1 MGSEMCIRDSCSTVL
16 VGTRPVTHVVH
27 RTERSSELA
36 IVGPDSAVEAILQP
50 QHAEARQGHWFGRP
64 MGGEQTTLIRARTG
78 GTRVYL
84 SSDVGVATEELE
96 LLPLDTTTPAQKGG

>member
-1 MGSEMCIRDSCSTVL
+1 MASSTGAVL
-16 VGTRPVTHVVH
+16 
-27 RTERSSELA
+27 A
-36 IVGPDSAVEAILQP
+36 C
-50 QHAEARQGHWFGRP
+50 ARKRVFP
-64 MGGEQTTLIRARTG
+64 IRARTG